1 MKMINKILKLSCLSC
16 YPVQCINE
24 LYTDILI
31 RTRKGIYPLNSKHLI
46 LTFSFLFI
54 LCSAFLTPAFAQQ
67 IQRVEIPSSL
77 NPVGSGARALGM
89 GGAFIAV
96 ADDATA
102 ASWNPGGLIQ
112 LETPEISLVGA
123 FFNRSEDNSFGV
135 SPEASGEQSIF
146 EERINYLSAAY
157 PFTIWGHNMI
167 VSLNYQNLYDFT
179 RDWSFSLTEQS
190 EIISLTQNIDYQQEG
205 GLSAT
210 GIAYGM
216 QITPQ
221 FSFGFTLNFWEDGI
235 YNNDWEQTT
244 RQQGSGTVLGNPFTF
259 ESITS
264 DKYSFSGFNVNLG
277 FLWHVNNKLT
287 LGAVFKTP
295 FKADLRHESTFIYS
309 LNYPEHPEAYSSD
322 SISSVEDEKLDMPMS
337 YGIGLAYRFS
347 DQFTASLDIY
357 RTEWGDFILT
367 DSKGNDTSPITGQ
380 PTSESD
386 IGPTHQ
392 VRIGGEYL
400 FIKPKY
406 VIPLRGGA
414 FYDPA
419 PAEGSPDDYFG
430 FSLGSGIAYGR
441 FVFDIAYQYRFGN
454 NVGTSILKNLDFSQD
469 MEEHTIYSSVIIH
482 F

>member
-1 MKMINKILKLSCLSC
+1 MHRHCKQAQISQIIIFC
-16 YPVQCINE
+16 
-24 LYTDILI
+24 
-31 RTRKGIYPLNSKHLI
+31 
-46 LTFSFLFI
+46 FL
-54 LCSAFLTPAFAQQ
+54 LVTCSAFLASAFAQQ

-89 GGAFIAV
+89 GGAFIAI

-123 FFNRSEDNSFGV
+123 FFSRSEDNTFGTN
-135 SPEASGEQSIF
+135 PEPSGKQSIS

-157 PFTIWGHNMI
+157 PFSFFGHNMI

-179 RDWSFSLTEQS
+179 RDWKFPLTEQS

-205 GLSAT
+205 GLSAI

-235 YNNDWEQTT
+235 YNNDWKQTT
-244 RQQGSGTVLGNPFTF
+244 HQQGSGTVLGNPCTF
-259 ESITS
+259 ESAMN
-264 DKYSFSGFNVNLG
+264 DKYSFNGFNINLG
-277 FLWHVNNKLT
+277 ILWNITNKVT

-295 FKADLRHESTFIYS
+295 FEADLRHESTFIYS
-309 LNYPEHPEAYSSD
+309 LDYPEHPEAYSSD
-322 SISSVEDEKLDMPMS
+322 SISSIEDETLDMPMS

-347 DQFTASLDIY
+347 DLFTASLDIY

-367 DSKGNDTSPITGQ
+367 DSKGNETSPITGR
-380 PTSESD
+380 PISESD

-392 VRIGGEYL
+392 VRTGGEYL
-400 FIKPKY
+400 LIKPKY
-406 VIPLRGGA
+406 VIPLRGGV

-430 FSLGSGIAYGR
+430 FSLGSGITYGR
-441 FVFDIAYQYRFGN
+441 FIFDIAYQYRFGN
-454 NVGTSILKNLDFSQD
+454 NVGTSILKNLNFSQD
-469 MEEHTIYSSVIIH
+469 VEEHTVYSSVIIH

>member
-1 MKMINKILKLSCLSC
+1 MHRHCKQAQISQI
-16 YPVQCINE
+16 I
-24 LYTDILI
+24 
-31 RTRKGIYPLNSKHLI
+31 
-46 LTFSFLFI
+46 I
-54 LCSAFLTPAFAQQ
+54 LCFLLITCRVFLASAFAQQ

-89 GGAFIAV
+89 GGAFIAI

-123 FFNRSEDNSFGV
+123 SFNRSEDNSFGV

-157 PFTIWGHNMI
+157 PFTLWGHNMI

-190 EIISLTQNIDYQQEG
+190 EITSLTQNIDYQQEG

-264 DKYSFSGFNVNLG
+264 DKYSFSGFNINLG
-277 FLWHVNNKLT
+277 ILWNITNKLT

-295 FKADLRHESTFIYS
+295 FEADLKHESTFVS
-309 LNYPEHPEAYSSD
+309 SGHPEGNSSN
-322 SISSVEDEKLDMPMS
+322 SNSYIEDETLDMPMS
-337 YGIGLAYRFS
+337 YGIGIAYRFS
-347 DQFTASLDIY
+347 DQFTLSADVY
-357 RTEWGDFILT
+357 RTEWGNFILT
-367 DSKGNDTSPITGQ
+367 DSKGNDTSPTTGQ
-380 PTSESD
+380 PISESD

-400 FIKPKY
+400 FIKPKHL
-406 VIPLRGGA
+406 IPLRGGV

-430 FSLGSGIAYGR
+430 FSLGTGISYGR
-441 FVFDIAYQYRFGN
+441 FIFDIAYQYRFGN

-469 MEEHTIYSSVIIH
+469 VEEHTIYSSVIIH